1 MGLNKRNQERRNYW
15 QEQFESWE
23 KSGIPQSEYCR
34 QNNIDIHL
42 FSKWKNK
49 LLKIDEKKE
58 NKFVRIPQKKMINEL
73 SRASEIELAIRDQ
86 YKIKVAN
93 NFDPETLKKL
103 VSTLKDMP

>member
-1 MGLNKRNQERRNYW
+1 MGLNKRNQERRSYW
-15 QEQFESWE
+15 HDQFESWE

-49 LLKIDEKKE
+49 LSKNNELKG
-58 NKFVRIPQKKMINEL
+58 NKFVQIPQKKTNEL
-73 SRASEIELAIRDQ
+73 SKPSEIELAIKDQ

>member
-1 MGLNKRNQERRNYW
+1 MGLNKRNQERRSYW
-15 QEQFESWE
+15 HDQFESWE

-49 LLKIDEKKE
+49 LSKNNELKG
-58 NKFVRIPQKKMINEL
+58 NKFVQIPQKTTNEL
-73 SRASEIELAIRDQ
+73 SKPSEIELAIKDQ